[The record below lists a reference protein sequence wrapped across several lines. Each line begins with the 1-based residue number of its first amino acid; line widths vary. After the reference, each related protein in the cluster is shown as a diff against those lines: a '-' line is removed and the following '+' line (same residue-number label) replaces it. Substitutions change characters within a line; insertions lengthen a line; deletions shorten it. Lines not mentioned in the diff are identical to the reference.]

1 MKKGENHLMENNF
14 IKKAIKKTSINSG
27 LLFIFVI
34 SIITLVLFNH
44 KNSISSI
51 LGAPK
56 EISTIE
62 DIDEYNLTREGHITL
77 NLEYMA
83 DSGYYIAKDGGKG
96 AITDNIYIGII
107 DGKFITIA
115 LPAKSSSKN
124 PIEMENVSIVAKE
137 FDGLNDEDNE
147 ELLEQIKGG
156 LAESFGVSIEDMDNE
171 FIGIMFKDSKMN
183 RLLEKIFLIGVF
195 IVVIY
200 LIVLLIKA
208 LMAITNYK
216 NSKVIKSL
224 SKYGN
229 IDYIE
234 NQIDQEMNYPEHSDK
249 KLIITTN
256 WIISKSAYNVKFMPI
271 NNLVWVYNIRT
282 KHYYNG
288 IRTGTSFSVM
298 CYSDKNEKLLFDMGG
313 KKKEDKSI
321 EIVNLISQKA
331 PWAICGYSDEIKKD
345 FKKNP
350 QKIIEEVRNIKME
363 NSL

>member
-14 IKKAIKKTSINSG
+14 IKKTIKKTSINSG
-27 LLFIFVI
+27 LFFVFVI

-44 KNSISSI
+44 KNNISSI

-56 EISTIE
+56 EISTLE
-62 DIDEYNLTREGHITL
+62 DLDEYNLTREGYITL
-77 NLEYMA
+77 NLDYMT

-96 AITDNIYIGII
+96 SITDNIYIGII

-124 PIEMENVSIVAKE
+124 PIEMENVSIITKE

-147 ELLEQIKGG
+147 ELLEQIKGE
-156 LAESFGVSIEDMDNE
+156 LAKSFEVPIEDIDNE
-171 FIGIMFKDSKMN
+171 FIGIMFKDSKMS
-183 RLLEKIFLIGVF
+183 RLLEKILLIGVF
-195 IVVIY
+195 IVLIY
-200 LIVLLIKA
+200 LIVLLIKT
-208 LMAITNYK
+208 LMTIINCK
-216 NSKVIKSL
+216 NSKAIKNL

-229 IDYIE
+229 MDYIE
-234 NQIDQEMNYPEHSDK
+234 NQINQEINYPEYSDK

-298 CYSDKNEKLLFDMGG
+298 CYSDKNEKLLFDVGG
-313 KKKEDKSI
+313 KKKEDKSM
-321 EIVNLISQKA
+321 EIVSLISQKA
-331 PWAICGYSDEIKKD
+331 PWAICGYSDEMKKN